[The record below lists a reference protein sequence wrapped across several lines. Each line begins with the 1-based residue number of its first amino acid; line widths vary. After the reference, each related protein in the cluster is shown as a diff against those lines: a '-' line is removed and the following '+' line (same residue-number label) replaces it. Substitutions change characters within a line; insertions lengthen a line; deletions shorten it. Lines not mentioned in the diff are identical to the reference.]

1 MFFSKVLDILSKN
14 RSILSLKGI
23 MTVKAT
29 TAIKV
34 VSVTGLT
41 LSVTLYSGIL
51 ARKDTMRLDRV
62 SLYDGL
68 SGHPGNYIGMIRS
81 LGSKLIFE
89 LTKTLSTWSNA
100 AVAGALEPKQEF
112 VRNVLENIADR
123 RR

>member
-1 MFFSKVLDILSKN
+1 
-14 RSILSLKGI
+14 
-23 MTVKAT
+23 
-29 TAIKV
+29 
-34 VSVTGLT
+34 
-41 LSVTLYSGIL
+41 
-51 ARKDTMRLDRV
+51 
-62 SLYDGL
+62 
-68 SGHPGNYIGMIRS
+68 MIRS